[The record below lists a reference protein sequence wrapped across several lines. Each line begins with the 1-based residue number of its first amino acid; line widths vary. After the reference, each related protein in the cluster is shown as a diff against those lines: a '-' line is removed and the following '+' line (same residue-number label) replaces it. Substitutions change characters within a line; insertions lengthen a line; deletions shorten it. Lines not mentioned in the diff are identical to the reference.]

1 MNKLAILPLLAMV
14 FTIGLAPAYA
24 HTPFGEQHDITTDEN
39 ISENP
44 AIAERYVLLPNSYG
58 YDVTRDGT
66 GNKEIVCGDHL
77 CADGEQ
83 PPVLSKFRFYGLMG
97 N

>member
-24 HTPFGEQHDITTDEN
+24 QFGYDISEDEN

-44 AIAERYVLLPNSYG
+44 ATAGRGLVLPNSYG
-58 YDVTRDGT
+58 YETTRDGT
-66 GNKEIVCGDHL
+66 GNKHIVCGDHL
-77 CADGEQ
+77 CADGEE

>member
-1 MNKLAILPLLAMV
+1 MNKLALLPLLAMV
-14 FTIGLAPAYA
+14 FTIGIVPAYA
-24 HTPFGEQHDITTDEN
+24 QFGYDISEDEN

-44 AIAERYVLLPNSYG
+44 ATAERYVLLPNSYG
-58 YDVTRDGT
+58 YEITRDGT

-77 CADGEQ
+77 CADGEE

>member
-1 MNKLAILPLLAMV
+1 MNKLALLPLLAMV

-24 HTPFGEQHDITTDEN
+24 QFGYDISEDEN

-44 AIAERYVLLPNSYG
+44 ATAGRGLVLPNSYG
-58 YDVTRDGT
+58 YETTRDGT
-66 GNKEIVCGDHL
+66 GNKHIVCGDHL
-77 CADGEQ
+77 CADGEES
-83 PPVLSKFRFYGLMG
+83 PVLSKFRFYGLMG

>member
-1 MNKLAILPLLAMV
+1 MNKLAILPLLAIV

-24 HTPFGEQHDITTDEN
+24 QFGDHDITTDEN

-44 AIAERYVLLPNSYG
+44 ATAGRGLVLPNSYG

-66 GNKEIVCGDHL
+66 GNNSIVCGDHL

-83 PPVLSKFRFYGLMG
+83 PPVLSKYGFYGLMG

>member
-1 MNKLAILPLLAMV
+1 MNKLIAILPLLAMV

-24 HTPFGEQHDITTDEN
+24 QFGYDISEDEN

-44 AIAERYVLLPNSYG
+44 ATAGRGLVLPNSYG

>member
-1 MNKLAILPLLAMV
+1 MNKLALLPLLAMV

-24 HTPFGEQHDITTDEN
+24 QFGYDISEDEN

-44 AIAERYVLLPNSYG
+44 ATAGRGLVLPNSYG
-58 YDVTRDGT
+58 YETTRDGT
-66 GNKEIVCGDHL
+66 GNKHIVCGDHL
-77 CADGEQ
+77 CADGEE

>member
-1 MNKLAILPLLAMV
+1 MNKLALLPLLAIV

-24 HTPFGEQHDITTDEN
+24 HDQFGFDISEDEN

-44 AIAERYVLLPNSYG
+44 ATAGRGLVLPNSYG

-66 GNKEIVCGDHL
+66 GNKDIVCGDHL

>member
-24 HTPFGEQHDITTDEN
+24 QFGDHDISTDEN
-39 ISENP
+39 VSENP
-44 AIAERYVLLPNSYG
+44 AEADRYVLPRNSYG
-58 YDVTRDGT
+58 FDITRDGT
-66 GNKEIVCGDHL
+66 GNNSIVCGDHL

-83 PPVLSKFRFYGLMG
+83 PPVLSKYTFYGLMG

>member
-1 MNKLAILPLLAMV
+1 MNKLALLPLLAMV

-24 HTPFGEQHDITTDEN
+24 HDQFGFDISEDEN

-58 YDVTRDGT
+58 FEITRDGT
-66 GNKEIVCGDHL
+66 GNKHIVCGDHL
-77 CADGEQ
+77 CADGEES
-83 PPVLSKFRFYGLMG
+83 PILSKFRFYGLMG

>member
-1 MNKLAILPLLAMV
+1 MV

-24 HTPFGEQHDITTDEN
+24 QFGYDISEDEN

-44 AIAERYVLLPNSYG
+44 ATAGRGLVLPNSYG
-58 YDVTRDGT
+58 YETTRDGT

-77 CADGEQ
+77 CSDGEQ
-83 PPVLSKFRFYGLMG
+83 PPTLSKRGDYSRD
-97 N
+97 

>member
-1 MNKLAILPLLAMV
+1 MNKLALLPLLAMV
-14 FTIGLAPAYA
+14 FTIGLVPAYA
-24 HTPFGEQHDITTDEN
+24 QFGYDISEDEN

-44 AIAERYVLLPNSYG
+44 ATAGRGLVLPNSYG

-66 GNKEIVCGDHL
+66 GNKHIVCGDHL
-77 CADGEQ
+77 CADGEES
-83 PPVLSKFRFYGLMG
+83 PVLSKFRFYGLMG